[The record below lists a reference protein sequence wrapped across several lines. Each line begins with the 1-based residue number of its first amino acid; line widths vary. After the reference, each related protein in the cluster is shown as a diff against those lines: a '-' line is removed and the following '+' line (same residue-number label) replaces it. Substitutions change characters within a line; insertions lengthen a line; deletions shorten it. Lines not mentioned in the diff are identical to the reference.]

1 MTLAPVLLVAA
12 GLLAASPALAQTAPP
27 PADPAA
33 TPPSE
38 QPAVPSGPDA
48 AQIAAHKDVLEKTIA
63 GMKAGKTD
71 YAAMTPELAAKVR
84 ASEAGVAEALATMGR
99 LQSLEY
105 VGLVQGA
112 LKFRATFEQ
121 ATTTWFI
128 ALGPDG
134 KIVFLVLRAG

>member
-1 MTLAPVLLVAA
+1 VASAPT
-12 GLLAASPALAQTAPP
+12 ST
-27 PADPAA
+27 
-33 TPPSE
+33 SE
-38 QPAVPSGPDA
+38 QAAVPPGPDA
-48 AQIAAHKDVLEKTIA
+48 AQIAAHKQVLEKTIA

-84 ASEAGVAEALATMGR
+84 ASEAGVTKALLTMGR

-105 VGLVQGA
+105 VGVVQGA

-121 ATTTWFI
+121 AATTWFI

-134 KIVFLVLRAG
+134 KIAFLILRAG